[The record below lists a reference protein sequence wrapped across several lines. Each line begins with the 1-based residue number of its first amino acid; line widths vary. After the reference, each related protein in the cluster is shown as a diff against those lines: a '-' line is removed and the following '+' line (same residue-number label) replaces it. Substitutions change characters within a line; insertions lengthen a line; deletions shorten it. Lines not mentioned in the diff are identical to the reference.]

1 MIHVYLPHG
10 FRDRLKLFFDDK
22 SSDVQT
28 FKRSKFLSCFQLC
41 AGHLVLWNSLSFFH
55 HLQMIRI
62 LSSTCDFLYRKF
74 HLENYEALERFNVI
88 LSGREMAFIWKGN
101 GVYMEGK
108 WCFMYGREMW
118 WSTII
123 TIKNMAKCDIFF

>member
-22 SSDVQT
+22 ASDVQT

-88 LSGREMAFIWKGN
+88 LSGREMAFI
-101 GVYMEGK
+101 YL
-108 WCFMYGREMW
+108 YGREMVFIW
-118 WSTII
+118 
-123 TIKNMAKCDIFF
+123 KGNDVLCMEGKCDGLQ